1 MIVRPNGRRLWLGS
15 TDGRERL
22 SGDQW
27 RADPYARDYW
37 RCMADGERELPPY
50 HEAGSQWYRQ
60 GWYD

>member
-1 MIVRPNGRRLWLGS
+1 VNG
-15 TDGRERL
+15 DG
-22 SGDQW
+22 W

-37 RCMADGERELPPY
+37 RCSADGERELPPY